1 MSNSQQ
7 NKNIEEKKPQK
18 YKTYTKD
25 QLLAISFI

>member
-25 QLLAISFI
+25 QLLAISL